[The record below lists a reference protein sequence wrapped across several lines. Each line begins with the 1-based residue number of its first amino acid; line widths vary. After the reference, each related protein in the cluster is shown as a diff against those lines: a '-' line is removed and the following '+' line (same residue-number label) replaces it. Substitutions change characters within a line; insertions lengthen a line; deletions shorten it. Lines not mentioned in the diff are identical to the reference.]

1 MKVELSNEDIRDIY
15 KNLAGEVTRE
25 ALVIQELEMQNKTD
39 SLEDYEKAKE
49 DSARRLELI
58 IRLSKLIDW

>member
-1 MKVELSNEDIRDIY
+1 MKVELSNEEIKDIY
-15 KNLAGEVTRE
+15 KNLAGVVTHE

-39 SLEDYEKAKE
+39 SIEDYEKAKE
-49 DSARRLELI
+49 DSARRLDLI